1 MAELACAAA
10 VSRPALAARFK
21 ATVGRGPL
29 DYLTRWRIELAARQ
43 LREGGGKLAAT
54 AHTVGYGSE
63 SALSVAF
70 KRVVGVSPGGYRKR
84 PISGEDGTPDGHGDG

>member
-10 VSRPALAARFK
+10 VSRPTLAARFK

-29 DYLTRWRIELAARQ
+29 EYLTRWRLAARQ
-43 LREGGGKLAAT
+43 LREGGGKLASI